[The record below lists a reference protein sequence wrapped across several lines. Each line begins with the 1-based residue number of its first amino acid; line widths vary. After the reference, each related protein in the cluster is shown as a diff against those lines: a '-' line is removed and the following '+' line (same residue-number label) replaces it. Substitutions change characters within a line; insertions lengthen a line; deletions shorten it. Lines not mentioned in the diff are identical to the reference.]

1 VKKPRYQ
8 DGQLYI
14 SRSGS
19 IRCKYWT
26 TTTDGPKTK
35 RVRKDVFIAQQ
46 DDKHFARKNGDGA
59 WVFSNAVLQIRD
71 RLMLDINERQT
82 AFHQKIEVTGLTGT
96 GTVYGNVRT
105 IQGFYENVYLP
116 WAMSELRKSTVRSYG
131 QIWRTYLKAHFG
143 KLTFLDYTTV
153 MASRYLTSLAER
165 GLTAKSISH
174 IRAVASCIFSYAH
187 AHHGL
192 IPSNPWDSAK
202 SAKKYKQSSPTGF
215 YSVQEAIGIIAALSP
230 DHPDWAAL
238 VGLCFYT
245 GLRPSEAIAVRWEDF
260 RQKDGIWH
268 VSISR
273 GCVEGDVSDTKTAD
287 SHQSVPMASQ
297 LVSLLT
303 GWHAKSGQKTS
314 GWVFPGERSGRDL
327 ALGKEGKP
335 MDLRNLG
342 QRKLKQAVRAAGFPW
357 YGLYAFRRGLATHL
371 NSLGDIVAAQ
381 SMLRHATP
389 DTTESYYAKLTAAD
403 KLRAIKFLESGQ
415 TAAVPTASD

>member
-1 VKKPRYQ
+1 MKKPRYQ
-8 DGQLYI
+8 NGQLYLTP
-14 SRSGS
+14 SGS

-26 TTTDGPKTK
+26 TVCDSTTTDGANTK
-35 RVRKDVFIAQQ
+35 RIRKDVFIAQQ
-46 DDKHFARKNGDGA
+46 DGRHSAKRDTDGT
-59 WVFSNAVLQIRD
+59 VTFSASVLQIRD
-71 RLMLDINERQT
+71 RLMLDVNERQA

-96 GTVYGNVRT
+96 GTIYGNIRT

-116 WAMSELRKSTVRSYG
+116 WAMSELRKSTVRSYS
-131 QIWRTYLKAHFG
+131 QIWRTYLKGHFG
-143 KLTFLDYTTV
+143 SLTFLDYTTV
-153 MASRYLTSLAER
+153 TASKYLTSLAEK

-174 IRAVASCIFSYAH
+174 IRAVASCIFSYAL

-202 SAKKYKQSSPTGF
+202 SAKKYKKSSPTGF
-215 YSVQEAIGIIAALSP
+215 YTVQEAIGIIAALSA

-260 RQKDGIWH
+260 RQKNGMWH

-273 GCVEGDVSDTKTAD
+273 GCVEGDVAETKTAD
-287 SHQSVPMASQ
+287 SKQSVPMASQ
-297 LVSLLT
+297 LVALLT
-303 GWHAKSGQKTS
+303 VWHAKSGQGLKKTS
-314 GWVFPGERSGRDL
+314 GWVFPGERSGRNL
-327 ALGKEGKP
+327 ALAKEGKP
-335 MDLRNLG
+335 IDLRNLG

-389 DTTESYYAKLTAAD
+389 DTTEQFYAKLTAAD
-403 KLRAIKFLESGQ
+403 KLRALKYLEAG
-415 TAAVPTASD
+415 TK